1 MNTLN
6 VHVINAAAVIAFGI
20 GALLLNAITS
30 TKKIPTNERYGKYGN
45 ISTTYTNRLV
55 KPVMFSGCANSKRI
69 SISKTDKTGKTTY
82 QLVKV
87 QPYGMFEADETV
99 DGVEYSL
106 SIGNVIWAIIFV
118 ETIVIP
124 IIIVGWYLFEP
135 DGLKPELKN

>member
-1 MNTLN
+1 M
-6 VHVINAAAVIAFGI
+6 
-20 GALLLNAITS
+20 
-30 TKKIPTNERYGKYGN
+30 KKI
-45 ISTTYTNRLV
+45 ISIIMIISLCL
-55 KPVMFSGCANSKRI
+55 VMFSGCANSKRI
-69 SISKTDKTGKTTY
+69 SIPKTDKTGKTTY